1 MEKLYDKYENDNNVQ
16 VELRESIIMR
26 LDTLIN
32 KDILKEVFTK
42 DNLYNDNNQFII
54 LNNINDNVL
63 CYIDKWMRYISNPGI
78 GMKTYPMLLD
88 IENDVRN
95 ERMCI
100 WLTDKDK
107 NKISLTHYILVPYSL
122 SIENRAAVF
131 KIL

>member
-1 MEKLYDKYENDNNVQ
+1 M
-16 VELRESIIMR
+16 S
-26 LDTLIN
+26 
-32 KDILKEVFTK
+32 
-42 DNLYNDNNQFII
+42 
-54 LNNINDNVL
+54 
-63 CYIDKWMRYISNPGI
+63 YISNPRL

-100 WLTDKDK
+100 WLEDKNK

-122 SIENRAAVF
+122 SIEKRAAVF

>member
-1 MEKLYDKYENDNNVQ
+1 MEKLYAQYENDNNLQ

-26 LDTLIN
+26 LDTLNN
-32 KDILKEVFTK
+32 KDMLKEAFTK

-63 CYIDKWMRYISNPGI
+63 YYIDKWMRYISNPRS

-100 WLTDKDK
+100 WLEDKDK

-122 SIENRAAVF
+122 SIENRVAFF